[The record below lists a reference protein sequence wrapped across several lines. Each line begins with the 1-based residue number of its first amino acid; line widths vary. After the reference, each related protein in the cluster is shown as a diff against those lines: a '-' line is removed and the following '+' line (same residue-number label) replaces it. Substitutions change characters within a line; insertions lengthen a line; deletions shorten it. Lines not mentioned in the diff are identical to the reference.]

1 MVQPEGNSQRTGA
14 KPSYSKDFAKILK
27 DMYVLFVV
35 FIVRKT
41 KETLVDTYI
50 NLLIKKDEI
59 VRVWVGM

>member
-1 MVQPEGNSQRTGA
+1 MVQPERNSQRTGA
-14 KPSYSKDFAKILK
+14 KPSYLKDFAKILK
-27 DMYVLFVV
+27 DMYILFVV
-35 FIVRKT
+35 FIVKKT